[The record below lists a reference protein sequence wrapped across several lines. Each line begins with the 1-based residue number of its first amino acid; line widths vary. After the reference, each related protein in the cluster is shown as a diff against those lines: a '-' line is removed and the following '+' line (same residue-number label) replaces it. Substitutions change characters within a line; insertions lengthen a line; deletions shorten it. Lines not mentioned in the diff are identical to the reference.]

1 MMKLK
6 IIVALLFVGI
16 TSYAQTNED
25 VEPISLKNEFTTNLL
40 DLVIAGSVNINYESL
55 WKNNQ
60 SLYLGATFFDTYGY
74 YDAGY
79 LEESNAFSLR
89 AAYLIYFSKRKDHYG
104 FYFYPMLK
112 LRTGEVTVDDG
123 YSGFN
128 STETSYSYGV
138 GGFSAGFGLGHKWL
152 FSDRF
157 SLSLTGEIAREL
169 GDVPEDPFG
178 DLGVVEPRFGV
189 NFGYRF

>member
-1 MMKLK
+1 MKIKLFA
-6 IIVALLFVGI
+6 ALLFCSMLSTGQASVDDKVV
-16 TSYAQTNED
+16 QPLTNE
-25 VEPISLKNEFTTNLL
+25 ISTNLL
-40 DLVIAGSVNINYESL
+40 DLVVAGSVNLNYESL

-60 SLYLGATFFDTYGY
+60 SLYIGATLFDTYGY

-79 LEESNAFSLR
+79 LEESSAFSLR
-89 AAYLIYFSKRKDHYG
+89 AAYLIYFSKKKDHYG

-112 LRTGEVTVDDG
+112 LRTGDVTVEDG
-123 YSGFN
+123 YTSFN
-128 STETSYSYGV
+128 SQDDTYSYNV
-138 GGFSAGFGLGHKWL
+138 GGFSAGFGIGHKWL
-152 FSDRF
+152 FADQF